1 MAEQKRKPNSYMIK
15 TGNYIYLYH
24 LDTLVNLPTYPDNIR
39 DNLQSNF
46 QQTQAL
52 ARTAPVFT
60 FQNSGP
66 RSMTF
71 QFEFHRDM
79 LNEVNMGGLS
89 NAELYVGE
97 DYIDYI
103 IRNLQAI
110 ALPSYNVGSK
120 AVVPPEVAVRI
131 GEGDDIFI
139 RGVVIGGISVGY
151 ALPLLSNG
159 KYAMVNISFTVYETQ
174 SFDAREVSQV
184 GSFRGITS
192 AFKDGRITQE
202 G

>member
-1 MAEQKRKPNSYMIK
+1 MVEQKRYMVEQKRKPNSYMIK

-52 ARTAPVFT
+52 ARTAPVYT
-60 FQNSGP
+60 FQ
-66 RSMTF
+66 
-71 QFEFHRDM
+71 RDM

-139 RGVVIGGISVGY
+139 RGVVQGGISVGY

-159 KYAMVNISFTVYETQ
+159 KYAMVNISFTVYETTP
-174 SFDAREVSQV
+174 FDAKEVSQL

>member
-1 MAEQKRKPNSYMIK
+1 MANRKPNSYMIK

-24 LDTLVNLPTYPDNIR
+24 LDTLINLPVYPESIQ

-46 QQTQAL
+46 QQTNAL

-60 FQNSGP
+60 YQNSGP

-71 QFEFHRDM
+71 QFTFHRDM
-79 LNEVNMGGLS
+79 LNDANTGGLS

-103 IRNLQAI
+103 IRNLEAI
-110 ALPSYNVGSK
+110 ALPTYNQGSK

-131 GEGDDIFI
+131 GEGEDVFI
-139 RGVVIGGISVGY
+139 KGVVQGGVTVGRS
-151 ALPLLSNG
+151 LPLLSNG
-159 KYAMVNISFTVYETQ
+159 KYAIISVSFTVYETTP
-174 SFDAREVSQV
+174 FDAKLVSQM

-192 AFKDGRITQE
+192 AFKNGQITQE